1 MVKKITQI
9 IIVLVLLFAIPLAAN
24 AATLMWNEYT
34 DDRATKLIIESS
46 TDNKVTWNTTYGKDP
61 IDTGLTGATVPNGP
75 ENSTVYYRM
84 KAVGVDDNGD
94 PVQSSSSNIVS
105 YYWTTGGGGTQGLQ
119 TPVGIGFVDCTTAT
133 SPSPEYNACVDSG
146 EILP

>member
-9 IIVLVLLFAIPLAAN
+9 MIVLILLFAIPLAAS

-46 TDNKVTWNTTYGKDP
+46 TDNKETWNTTYGKDP

-119 TPVGIGFVDCTTAT
+119 TPVGIGFVDCTASNLSTEEQTAC
-133 SPSPEYNACVDSG
+133 SHAG
-146 EILP
+146 F